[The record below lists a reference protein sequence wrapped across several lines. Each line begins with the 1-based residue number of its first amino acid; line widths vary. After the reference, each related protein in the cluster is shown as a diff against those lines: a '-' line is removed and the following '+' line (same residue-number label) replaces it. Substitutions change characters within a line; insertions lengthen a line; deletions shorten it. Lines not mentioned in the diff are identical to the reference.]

1 MKSRKM
7 FGAVFAILLAVLFI
21 GGIAQAQQWYPANQA
36 TVMWDPVTTIDNG
49 SPVPAGDVIKY
60 HLWAA
65 PASDPAKTNKNDM
78 GTTDQ
83 TQMTLTFQAEGRYY
97 AGVQTERWVGGVLES
112 QSAIGWSDDP
122 VIVANQNTFGF
133 KYFLPPGMAHGLRK

>member
-1 MKSRKM
+1 MRGDQFIRRWQVIRPMGASPEGLIVVEVIGHRPGTGIPTDEKHSKS
-7 FGAVFAILLAVLFI
+7 LLQEL
-21 GGIAQAQQWYPANQA
+21 QWAFLPR
-36 TVMWDPVTTIDNG
+36 WDRRQ
-49 SPVPAGDVIKY
+49 SIKVAFEPTSRSS
-60 HLWAA
+60 L
-65 PASDPAKTNKNDM
+65 
-78 GTTDQ
+78 
-83 TQMTLTFQAEGRYY
+83 QMTLTFQAEGRYY